1 MSIQVEPDELAD
13 ALRVYR
19 NAFLVTV
26 GADARAHVTAVTPVL
41 DGSVF
46 TLHGLGRRTLD
57 NLARNPAVTF
67 LWPPRED
74 GGHSLIVDGTA
85 EGALLASAD
94 DSSEGA
100 AVRVIISRAVLHRP
114 APAPAA
120 KDSAGCA
127 ADCIELPTG

>member
-13 ALRVYR
+13 ALLVYR

-26 GADARAHVTAVTPVL
+26 GADARAHVIAVTPVL
-41 DGSVF
+41 DGSAFIV
-46 TLHGLGRRTLD
+46 HGLGRRTLD

-67 LWPPRED
+67 LWPPLEG

-94 DSSEGA
+94 SGEGA
-100 AVRVIISRAVLHRP
+100 GIRVIISRAVLHRP
-114 APAPAA
+114 APSPAS
-120 KDSAGCA
+120 KDAAGCA